1 MSLLKRGKVWWA
13 YIYRDG
19 IRHQY
24 STGTSNRR
32 QAETIE
38 AKLREE
44 VNRVR
49 FGVTEV
55 DPRMTFGEL
64 AARFLASGSIRPH
77 HIYHLKLLL
86 PFFAEIQVLR
96 MTDPNPIN
104 RTKGNWRYRRQ
115 LRASKDERGGST
127 CQGRDTARSRSLRR

>member
-38 AKLREE
+38 AKLKEE

-49 FGVTEV
+49 FGVAEV

-64 AARFLASGSIRPH
+64 AARFIAGGSVRPH

-96 MTDPNPIN
+96 MTRSMADEFRRLRHAEKTLKDSTIN
-104 RTKGNWRYRRQ
+104 RDLGT
-115 LRASKDERGGST
+115 LRHI
-127 CQGRDTARSRSLRR
+127 LY